1 MPLAVMTP
9 GPLAAALP
17 LGRTVPDGVPAGR
30 VPPAPALLAT
40 VVLAPAVAVASLLPP
55 RSLPVTMNQAK
66 KRMGMVAIRPHQIGS
81 RRSAMIP
88 RTVKIIQK
96 IFRST
101 NSL

>member
-1 MPLAVMTP
+1 M
-9 GPLAAALP
+9 GN
-17 LGRTVPDGVPAGR
+17 
-30 VPPAPALLAT
+30 LLCKLFIKVQNQSLRYAT
-40 VVLAPAVAVASLLPP
+40 H
-55 RSLPVTMNQAK
+55 QAK

-101 NSL
+101 KSL